1 MKSHCIHGPFPP
13 ALHQRCPLRRVRVLT
28 VKQMKSS
35 PAEVSKE
42 PTQHSV
48 HRVGDGCRRAL
59 SSSPA

>member
-1 MKSHCIHGPFPP
+1 
-13 ALHQRCPLRRVRVLT
+13 
-28 VKQMKSS
+28 MKSS